1 MNTRFL
7 RFAFSLPLLVAACS
21 GPLKYQVPSS
31 SKAPGADAKIV
42 ADVKAE
48 QRQTLLE
55 VTAENLPP
63 AARVADGS
71 STYVVWQRKDSS
83 GKWSRV
89 GGLDYKEGDR
99 KATFK
104 GSVPET
110 SFDLEI
116 SAEKEA
122 SAESPSADIVFAQR
136 VN

>member
-1 MNTRFL
+1 
-7 RFAFSLPLLVAACS
+7 LLVACG

-31 SKAPGADAKIV
+31 SKAPGADAKII
-42 ADVKAE
+42 AEVKAD
-48 QRQTLLE
+48 QRQTMLDI
-55 VTAENLPP
+55 TAENLPP
-63 AARVADGS
+63 AARVSDGS
-71 STYVVWQRKDSS
+71 STFVVWQRKDSS

-89 GGLDYKEGDR
+89 GGLQYKEGDR
-99 KATFK
+99 KGTFK

-122 SAESPSADIVFAQR
+122 AAESPSADIVFAQR